1 LPVNAGQPVVSPD
14 PALPF
19 GVTASAWRDPAP
31 RVVVRAGAAALDV
44 AALADRGIVSSGAG
58 PGRVG
63 WWQSGSLD
71 AFLAAGR
78 TAWQQV
84 LGELRAA
91 VSDPA
96 ALPADAVLG
105 LDEVQLVLPYSV
117 ADYVDFY
124 ASEHHAMNLGRI
136 LRPGQPALPPNWRHL
151 PIGYH
156 GRSGTV
162 VVSGT
167 PVRRPRGQHRV
178 DDADRPEFGP
188 TQRLDVEVEV
198 GFVVGAASRHGEPV
212 PVEAFAEHVFG
223 VCLVNDWSARDI
235 QAWEYQPLGPFLGKS
250 FATSVSAWVVP
261 LEALEAARVPVA
273 SAATELTPYLREVEP
288 WGLDVSLELSVNGEV
303 LTRPPFSSMFWSAAQ
318 MLAHQTV
325 NGASVRTGD
334 LFASGTVSGS
344 SPDEVGSLIELSHNT
359 KFLADGDD
367 VVIRATAPGSDG
379 TTVDL
384 GEVRGSILPALG

>member
-1 LPVNAGQPVVSPD
+1 MNAGQPVVSPD

>member
-1 LPVNAGQPVVSPD
+1 
-14 PALPF
+14 
-19 GVTASAWRDPAP
+19 
-31 RVVVRAGAAALDV
+31 
-44 AALADRGIVSSGAG
+44 
-58 PGRVG
+58 
-63 WWQSGSLD
+63 
-71 AFLAAGR
+71 
-78 TAWQQV
+78 
-84 LGELRAA
+84 
-91 VSDPA
+91 
-96 ALPADAVLG
+96 
-105 LDEVQLVLPYSV
+105 
-117 ADYVDFY
+117 
-124 ASEHHAMNLGRI
+124 
-136 LRPGQPALPPNWRHL
+136 
-151 PIGYH
+151 
-156 GRSGTV
+156 
-162 VVSGT
+162 
-167 PVRRPRGQHRV
+167 
-178 DDADRPEFGP
+178 
-188 TQRLDVEVEV
+188 
-198 GFVVGAASRHGEPV
+198 V
-212 PVEAFAEHVFG
+212 PVEAFPEHVFG

-235 QAWEYQPLGPFLGKS
+235 QAWEGQPLGPFLGKS

-303 LTRPPFSSMFWSAAQ
+303 LTRPPFSSMFWSPAQ

-359 KFLADGDD
+359 KFLDDGDD